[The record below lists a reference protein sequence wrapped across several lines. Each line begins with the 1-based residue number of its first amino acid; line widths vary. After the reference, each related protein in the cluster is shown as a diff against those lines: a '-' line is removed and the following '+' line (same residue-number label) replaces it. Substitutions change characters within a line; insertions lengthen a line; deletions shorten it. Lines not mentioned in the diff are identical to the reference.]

1 MAIERFLKEKMV
13 QHLKFAPTVCQDA
26 LFDKLSLF
34 VTGSAEHD
42 WLMLVNGYAGTG
54 KTTAIASFIKVLK
67 EFKHNFILLAP
78 TGRSAKVLSNYT
90 GMPAKTIHKQIYR
103 QKSLKDGIG
112 QFSLDMNK
120 NRNTVFIVDEAS
132 LITIGESM
140 GGTSLFGSGDLLD
153 DLITYVRSNSGN
165 RLVLM
170 GDPAQ
175 LPPIGMDM
183 SPALDVD
190 YLRDYCQDV
199 EECWLRS
206 VVRQEKESGILYN
219 ATLLRKEIEESDTSI
234 PQLSDSGFEDFR
246 RVSGGELIEALS
258 EEIGRYGEDEVVVLC
273 RSNKT
278 ANRYNEGIRQRVLY
292 REEQL
297 TKGDKLMIVKNCYQF
312 LEEIPE
318 LDFIANGDVARLEKI
333 GKYEERY
340 GLKFASATLSF
351 GDYNNVE
358 IDAKII
364 LDTLS
369 SVTPAL
375 DQEQHRMLF
384 EGVYADYEHI
394 KTKKKRMD
402 AVREDIYFNALQI
415 KYAAAI
421 TGHKSQGGQWK
432 CVFIHNPFWRDEI
445 SLDEK
450 KWLYTAITR
459 GVERVYLVNFKDNF
473 FNNK

>member
-140 GGTSLFGSGDLLD
+140 GSTSLFGSGDVLD

-183 SPALDVD
+183 SPALDAD

-219 ATLLRKEIEESDTSI
+219 ATLLRREIEESDTSI
-234 PQLSDSGFEDFR
+234 PQLSDGGFDDFR

-421 TGHKSQGGQWK
+421 TCHKSQGGQWK

>member
-1 MAIERFLKEKMV
+1 MAIERFLKDKMV
-13 QHLKFAPTVCQDA
+13 GHLKFTPTECQNT

-34 VTGSAEHD
+34 VTGDSEYD
-42 WLMLVNGYAGTG
+42 WLMLINGYAGTG
-54 KTTAIASFIKVLK
+54 KTTAIAAFIKMLK
-67 EFKHNFILLAP
+67 EWKHNFILLAP

-112 QFSLDMNK
+112 QFSLDVNK

-132 LITIGESM
+132 LITIGDNYA
-140 GGTSLFGSGDLLD
+140 GNSLFGTGDVLD
-153 DLITYVRSNSGN
+153 DLITYVKSNSGN
-165 RLVLM
+165 RLILM

-175 LPPIGMDM
+175 LSPIGMDK
-183 SPALDVD
+183 SPALDAD
-190 YLRDYCQDV
+190 YLREYTPDV
-199 EECWLRS
+199 EECWLKS

-219 ATLLRKEIEESDTSI
+219 ATLLRSEIEQENEDI
-234 PQLSDSGFEDFR
+234 PQLFTDNFDDFKR
-246 RVSGGELIEALS
+246 ISGGELIETLS
-258 EEIGRYGEDEVVVLC
+258 EEISRYGEDEVVVLC

-312 LEEIPE
+312 LEKIPE

-351 GDYNNVE
+351 SDYNDVE

-364 LDTLS
+364 LDTLT

-375 DQEQHRMLF
+375 DQVQQKTLF
-384 EGVYADYEHI
+384 DGVYADYEHI
-394 KTKKKRMD
+394 KTKKKRID

-432 CVFIHNPFWRDEI
+432 CVFIHNPFWKDEI

-459 GVERVYLVNFKDNF
+459 GVEKVYLVNFKDNYF
-473 FNNK
+473 KNI